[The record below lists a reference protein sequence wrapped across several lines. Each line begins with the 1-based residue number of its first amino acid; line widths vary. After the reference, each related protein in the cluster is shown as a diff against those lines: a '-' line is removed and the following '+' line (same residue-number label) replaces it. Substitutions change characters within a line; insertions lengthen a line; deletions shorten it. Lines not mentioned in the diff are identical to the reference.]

1 VAGGQTALRV
11 PPPAAN
17 LIESPHPQA
26 ESGTLAISSPAAVDI
41 YKNDAYLG
49 SAPVTLELPAGSQ
62 TIEYRHGVL
71 RKLVTHVI
79 NSNEATK
86 VTITFDVSLQINS
99 KPWAEVSVDGVDKKA
114 LGQTP
119 LSDVRVPI
127 GSVLIFENPQFAPK
141 RYRVTGDE
149 TGIQIVFP

>member
-1 VAGGQTALRV
+1 MVGGQTGSRV
-11 PPPAAN
+11 PPPAAD
-17 LIESPHPQA
+17 LIDSPQPQA
-26 ESGTLAISSPAAVDI
+26 ESGTLAISSPASVDI

-79 NSNEATK
+79 HSNETTKAT
-86 VTITFDVSLQINS
+86 ISFDIGLRINS

-119 LSDVRVPI
+119 R
-127 GSVLIFENPQFAPK
+127 E
-141 RYRVTGDE
+141 
-149 TGIQIVFP
+149 